1 MRPTLLLL
9 FAAWANAADILTDFQ
24 PSAIRSDAGSAMEVE
39 FSTPLVELEPG
50 ALAHHQ
56 PRAMR
61 DFRFAEK
68 VWVIGY
74 TTALSDANGAA
85 PKENYLCHT
94 FLSDQRMDQHEDK
107 EVKGIYSDAF
117 TPEVR
122 MPAGYGIPILAGENL
137 HWMPMFNNRG
147 DAAVRV
153 SMRIRLTVIRERDR
167 KTAIKPLYAS
177 LRSVQVPHL
186 FFVEPGGDRR
196 ESIFHLP
203 FNGRIH
209 FMGTHIHP
217 YGVSV
222 ELKNLSRNE
231 RVWIGTRKAGP
242 ESAMDTYASS
252 EGYRFRAGESF
263 RLTSIYDNPLKG
275 RIDAMAGLFLLYSR
289 D

>member
-1 MRPTLLLL
+1 MRPTLIIL
-9 FAAWANAADILTDFQ
+9 FAAWANAADVLTDFK
-24 PSAIRSDAGSAMEVE
+24 PSAIRSEAGPAMDVE
-39 FSTPLVELEPG
+39 FATPLVELEPG

-61 DFRFAEK
+61 NFQFAEK
-68 VWVIGY
+68 VWVVGY
-74 TTALSDANGAA
+74 TTALADPNGNA

-117 TPEVR
+117 TPEVW
-122 MPAGYGIPILAGENL
+122 MPSGYGIPILAGENL

-153 SMRIRLTVIRERDR
+153 SMRIRLTVIRDRDR
-167 KTAIKPLYAS
+167 KTTIKPLYAS

-186 FFVEPGGDRR
+186 FFVEPGNDKR
-196 ESIFHLP
+196 ESTFRLP

-217 YGVSV
+217 YGVSI
-222 ELKNLSRNE
+222 ELRNVTRNE
-231 RVWIGTRKAGP
+231 GVWIGRRKGGP
-242 ESAMDTYASS
+242 ESAMETYTSG
-252 EGYRFRAGESF
+252 EGYAFRAGETF
-263 RLTSIYDNPLKG
+263 QLTSNYQNPQKG
-275 RIDAMAGLFLLYSR
+275 KIDAMAGLFLLYSR

>member
-9 FAAWANAADILTDFQ
+9 FAAWANAADILTDFR
-24 PSAIRSDAGSAMEVE
+24 PSAIRSDAGPAMEVE

-50 ALAHHQ
+50 VLAHHQ

-74 TTALSDANGAA
+74 TTALSDVKGAA

-94 FLSDQRMDQHEDK
+94 FFSDQRMDQHEDK

-117 TPEVR
+117 TPEVW
-122 MPAGYGIPILAGENL
+122 MPSGYGIPILAQENL

-167 KTAIKPLYAS
+167 KTAIEPLYAS
-177 LRSVQVPHL
+177 LRSVQIPHL
-186 FFVEPGGDRR
+186 FFVDPGADRR
-196 ESIFHLP
+196 ESTFRLP
-203 FNGRIH
+203 FSGRIH

-222 ELKNLSRNE
+222 ELKNLTRDE
-231 RVWIGTRKAGP
+231 RVWIGKRKGGP
-242 ESAMDTYASS
+242 ESAMETYASS
-252 EGYRFRAGESF
+252 EGYRFRAGEAF
-263 RLTSIYDNPLKG
+263 RLQSVYDNPLKG